1 MNLKFLKWTAVII
14 ILGCVLIFTAA
25 KLFPGEIYLMETYL
39 LDFSKKS
46 IPAPTDE
53 ILTEETN
60 AKKLLESGAV
70 LSDSLMLVNKDYPLP
85 ENYSPEITEYKGVDM
100 NSFTVKGY
108 IELKKAVYNEFGTNL
123 YIMSSFR
130 TPEEQSEIID
140 SGNEYAADIY
150 SSEHLT
156 GLALDVYVKYHA
168 GMGFI
173 DSEEGQFV
181 NSFCQNYGFIIRY
194 PYYGEKSTGIPYEP
208 WHIRYVGLP
217 HSKIIAENKLTLEE
231 YVLSLVPSK
240 IYVYN
245 EYFILRQNPDED
257 FCIPKGSCDIEISP
271 DNTGFYI
278 ICGKYK

>member
-1 MNLKFLKWTAVII
+1 MKFLKWIAVII
-14 ILGCVLIFTAA
+14 ILVCVLILTAA
-25 KLFPGEIYLMETYL
+25 KLFPGKIYLMETYL
-39 LDFSKKS
+39 LDFSDKS

-70 LSDSLMLVNKDYPLP
+70 LSDSLILVNNDYPLP
-85 ENYSPEITEYKGVDM
+85 ENYSPEITEYKGVVM
-100 NSFTVKGY
+100 NPFTAKGY
-108 IELKKAVYNEFGTNL
+108 IGLKEAIYNEFGTNL

-130 TPEEQSEIID
+130 TPEEQSAIID

-173 DSEEGQFV
+173 DSDEGQFV

-194 PYYGEKSTGIPYEP
+194 PYYGEKATGIPYEP

-231 YVLSLVPSK
+231 YVLSLVPGK

-257 FCIPKGSCDIEISP
+257 FCIPKGSYDIEISP

-278 ICGKYK
+278 ISGKYK

>member
-1 MNLKFLKWTAVII
+1 MKFLKWSTVII
-14 ILGCVLIFTAA
+14 ILGSVLILTAA

-39 LDFSKKS
+39 LDFSDKS

-53 ILTEETN
+53 ILTKETN
-60 AKKLLESGAV
+60 AKKLLETGAV

-85 ENYSPEITEYKGVDM
+85 EDYSPEITEYKGVVM
-100 NSFTVKGY
+100 NPFTAKGY
-108 IELKKAVYNEFGTNL
+108 IGLKEAIYNEFGTNL

-130 TPEEQSEIID
+130 TPEEQSAIID

-173 DSEEGQFV
+173 DSDEGQFV
-181 NSFCQNYGFIIRY
+181 NNFCQNYGFIIRD
-194 PYYGEKSTGIPYEP
+194 PYYVEKATGIPYEP

-231 YVLSLVPSK
+231 YILSLVPGK

-257 FCIPKGSCDIEISP
+257 FCIPKGSYDIEISP

-278 ICGKYK
+278 ISGKYK

>member
-1 MNLKFLKWTAVII
+1 MKFLKWSTVII
-14 ILGCVLIFTAA
+14 ILGSVLILTAA

-39 LDFSKKS
+39 LDFSDKS

-70 LSDSLMLVNKDYPLP
+70 LSDSLMLVNNDYPLP
-85 ENYSPEITEYKGVDM
+85 ENYSPEITEYKGVVM
-100 NSFTVKGY
+100 NPFTAKGY
-108 IELKKAVYNEFGTNL
+108 IGLKEAIYNEFGTNL

-130 TPEEQSEIID
+130 TPEEQSAIID

-173 DSEEGQFV
+173 DSDEGQFV
-181 NSFCQNYGFIIRY
+181 NNFCQNYGFIIRY
-194 PYYGEKSTGIPYEP
+194 PYYGEKATGIPYEP
-208 WHIRYVGLP
+208 WHIRYVGFP
-217 HSKIIAENKLTLEE
+217 HSEIITENRLTLEE
-231 YVLSLVPSK
+231 YVLSLIPGK

-245 EYFILRQNPDED
+245 EYFILRQNLNED
-257 FCIPKGSCDIEISP
+257 LCIPKGSYDIEISP

-278 ICGKYK
+278 ISGKYK

>member
-1 MNLKFLKWTAVII
+1 MKFLKWTAVII
-14 ILGCVLIFTAA
+14 ILVCVLIFTAI

-60 AKKLLESGAV
+60 TKKLLETGAV
-70 LSDSLMLVNKDYPLP
+70 LSDSLMLVNNDYPLS

-100 NSFTVKGY
+100 NPFTAKGY
-108 IELKKAVYNEFGTNL
+108 IELKEAVYNEFGTNL

-130 TPEEQSEIID
+130 TPKEQSEIID

-181 NSFCQNYGFIIRY
+181 NNFCQNYGFIIRY
-194 PYYGEKSTGIPYEP
+194 PYYGEKATGIPYEP

-217 HSKIIAENKLTLEE
+217 HSKIISENKLTLEE
-231 YVLSLVPSK
+231 YVLSFVPGK

-245 EYFILRQNPDED
+245 EYFILRQNPDKK
-257 FCIPKGSCDIEISP
+257 FCIPKGSYDIEISP

-278 ICGKYK
+278 ISGKYK

>member
-1 MNLKFLKWTAVII
+1 MKFLKWSTVII
-14 ILGCVLIFTAA
+14 ILGSVLILTAA

-39 LDFSKKS
+39 LDFSDKS

-60 AKKLLESGAV
+60 AKKLLETGAV

-85 ENYSPEITEYKGVDM
+85 EDYSPEITEYKGVVM
-100 NSFTVKGY
+100 NPFTAKGY
-108 IELKKAVYNEFGTNL
+108 IGLKEAIYNEFGTNL

-130 TPEEQSEIID
+130 TPEEQSAIID

-173 DSEEGQFV
+173 DSDEGQFV
-181 NSFCQNYGFIIRY
+181 NNFCQNYGFIIRY
-194 PYYGEKSTGIPYEP
+194 PYYGEKATGIPYEP
-208 WHIRYVGLP
+208 WHIRYVGFP
-217 HSKIIAENKLTLEE
+217 HSEIITENRLTLEE
-231 YVLSLVPSK
+231 YVLSLIPGK

-257 FCIPKGSCDIEISP
+257 FCIPKGSYDIEISP

-278 ICGKYK
+278 ISGKYK

>member
-1 MNLKFLKWTAVII
+1 
-14 ILGCVLIFTAA
+14 
-25 KLFPGEIYLMETYL
+25 METYL
-39 LDFSKKS
+39 LDFSDKS

-60 AKKLLESGAV
+60 AKKLLETGAV
-70 LSDSLMLVNKDYPLP
+70 LSDSLMLVNNDYPLS
-85 ENYSPEITEYKGVDM
+85 ENYSPEITEYKGVVM
-100 NSFTVKGY
+100 NPFAVKGY
-108 IELKKAVYNEFGTNL
+108 IGLKEAIYNEFGTNL

-156 GLALDVYVKYHA
+156 GLALDVYIKYHA

-181 NSFCQNYGFIIRY
+181 NSFCHNYGFIIRY

-231 YVLSLVPSK
+231 YVLSLVPGK

-257 FCIPKGSCDIEISP
+257 FCIPKESYDIEISP
-271 DNTGFYI
+271 DNIGFYI
-278 ICGKYK
+278 ISGKYK

>member
-1 MNLKFLKWTAVII
+1 
-14 ILGCVLIFTAA
+14 
-25 KLFPGEIYLMETYL
+25 METYL
-39 LDFSKKS
+39 LDFSDKS

-53 ILTEETN
+53 ILTKETN

-70 LSDSLMLVNKDYPLP
+70 LSDSLMLVNNNYPLS
-85 ENYSPEITEYKGVDM
+85 ENYSPEITEYKGVVM
-100 NSFTVKGY
+100 NPFTSKGY
-108 IELKKAVYNEFGTNL
+108 IGLKEAIYNEFGTNL

-130 TPEEQSEIID
+130 TPEEQSAIID

-173 DSEEGQFV
+173 DSDEGQFV
-181 NSFCQNYGFIIRY
+181 NNFCQNYGFIIRY
-194 PYYGEKSTGIPYEP
+194 PYYGEKATGIPYEP
-208 WHIRYVGLP
+208 WHIRYVGFP
-217 HSKIIAENKLTLEE
+217 HSEIITENRLTLEE
-231 YVLSLVPSK
+231 YVLSLIPGK

-245 EYFILRQNPDED
+245 EYFILRQNLNED
-257 FCIPKGSCDIEISP
+257 LCIPKGSYDIEISP

>member
-1 MNLKFLKWTAVII
+1 MKFLKWSTVII
-14 ILGCVLIFTAA
+14 ILGSVLILTAA

-39 LDFSKKS
+39 LDFSDKS

-70 LSDSLMLVNKDYPLP
+70 LYDSLMLVNKDYPLP
-85 ENYSPEITEYKGVDM
+85 ENYSPEITEYKGVVM
-100 NSFTVKGY
+100 NPFTAKGY
-108 IELKKAVYNEFGTNL
+108 IGLKEAIYNEFGTNL

-130 TPEEQSEIID
+130 TPEEQSAIID

-173 DSEEGQFV
+173 DSDEGQFV
-181 NSFCQNYGFIIRY
+181 NNFCQNYGFIIRY
-194 PYYGEKSTGIPYEP
+194 PYYGEKATGIPYEP
-208 WHIRYVGLP
+208 WHIRYVGFP
-217 HSKIIAENKLTLEE
+217 HSEIITENRLTLEE
-231 YVLSLVPSK
+231 YVLSLIPGK

-245 EYFILRQNPDED
+245 EYFILGQNPDED
-257 FCIPKGSCDIEISP
+257 FCIPKGSYDIEISP

>member
-1 MNLKFLKWTAVII
+1 MKFLKWSTVII
-14 ILGCVLIFTAA
+14 ILGSVLILTAA

-39 LDFSKKS
+39 LDFSDKS

-60 AKKLLESGAV
+60 AKKLLETGAV

-85 ENYSPEITEYKGVDM
+85 ENYSPEITEYKGVAM
-100 NSFTVKGY
+100 NPFTAKGY

-181 NSFCQNYGFIIRY
+181 NNFCQNYGFIIRY
-194 PYYGEKSTGIPYEP
+194 PYYGEKATGIPYEP

-217 HSKIIAENKLTLEE
+217 HSKIITENKLTLEE
-231 YVLSLVPSK
+231 YVLSFVPGK

-245 EYFILRQNPDED
+245 EYFILRQSQNED
-257 FCIPKGSCDIEISP
+257 FFIPKGSYDIEISP
-271 DNTGFYI
+271 DNTGFYVI
-278 ICGKYK
+278 TGKYQ

>member
-1 MNLKFLKWTAVII
+1 MKFLKWSTVII
-14 ILGCVLIFTAA
+14 ILGSVLILTAA

-39 LDFSKKS
+39 LDFSDKS

-70 LSDSLMLVNKDYPLP
+70 LSDSLMLVNNDYPLP
-85 ENYSPEITEYKGVDM
+85 ENYSPEITEYKGVVM
-100 NSFTVKGY
+100 NPFTAKGY
-108 IELKKAVYNEFGTNL
+108 IGLKEAIYNEFGTNL

-130 TPEEQSEIID
+130 TPEEQSAIID

-173 DSEEGQFV
+173 DSDEGQFV
-181 NSFCQNYGFIIRY
+181 NNFCQNYGFIIRY
-194 PYYGEKSTGIPYEP
+194 PYYGEKATGIPYEP
-208 WHIRYVGLP
+208 WHIRYVGFP
-217 HSKIIAENKLTLEE
+217 HSEIITENRLTLEE
-231 YVLSLVPSK
+231 YVLSLIPGK

-257 FCIPKGSCDIEISP
+257 FCIPKGSYDIEISP

>member
-1 MNLKFLKWTAVII
+1 MAEKKNNSVERAVE
-14 ILGCVLIFTAA
+14 
-25 KLFPGEIYLMETYL
+25 KEEI
-39 LDFSKKS
+39 
-46 IPAPTDE
+46 
-53 ILTEETN
+53 
-60 AKKLLESGAV
+60 
-70 LSDSLMLVNKDYPLP
+70 
-85 ENYSPEITEYKGVDM
+85 
-100 NSFTVKGY
+100 
-108 IELKKAVYNEFGTNL
+108 YNEFGTNL

-130 TPEEQSEIID
+130 TPKEQSEIID

-173 DSEEGQFV
+173 DSDEGQFV

-194 PYYGEKSTGIPYEP
+194 PYYGEKATGIPYEP

-231 YVLSLVPSK
+231 YVLSLVPGK

-257 FCIPKGSCDIEISP
+257 FCIPKGSYDIEISP

-278 ICGKYK
+278 ISGKYK